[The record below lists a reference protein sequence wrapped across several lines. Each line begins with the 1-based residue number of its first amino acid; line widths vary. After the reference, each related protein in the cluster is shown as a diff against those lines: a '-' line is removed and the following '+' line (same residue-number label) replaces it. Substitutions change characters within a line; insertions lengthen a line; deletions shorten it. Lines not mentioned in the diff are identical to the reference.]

1 MQNSSSSKTNSSY
14 LQPIFQTPHDSLS
27 RAWIR
32 QKKSEDLHKYS
43 KCQMPHFGF
52 LIFPRTVKSSAYITD
67 EMHQVFSDK
76 NRLFPSIIPNANSV
90 SIYRH
95 SQSLLSAFPGGGGG
109 GGGSRTRKNN
119 QDSMIYTFFFP
130 ISSYERTGAGERK
143 EKYHIRNFVY
153 F

>member
-52 LIFPRTVKSSAYITD
+52 LIFPRTVKSSAHITD
-67 EMHQVFSDK
+67 EMHQVFPDK
-76 NRLFPSIIPNANSV
+76 NRLFPSIIPV
-90 SIYRH
+90 LQTLYQSIDILNH
-95 SQSLLSAFPGGGGG
+95 CSQLFQRGEKKSQ
-109 GGGSRTRKNN
+109 TRKNN
-119 QDSMIYTFFFP
+119 QDSTIYTFFFP
-130 ISSYERTGAGERK
+130 ISSSERTGAGERK